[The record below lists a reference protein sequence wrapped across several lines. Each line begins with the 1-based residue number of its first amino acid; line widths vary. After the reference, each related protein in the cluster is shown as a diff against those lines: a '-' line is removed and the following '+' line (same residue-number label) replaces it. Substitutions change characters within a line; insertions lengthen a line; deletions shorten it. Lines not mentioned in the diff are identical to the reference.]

1 CSRHLGVLIPF
12 FNSW

>member
-12 FNSW
+12 FGLW

>member
-12 FNSW
+12 FNYW